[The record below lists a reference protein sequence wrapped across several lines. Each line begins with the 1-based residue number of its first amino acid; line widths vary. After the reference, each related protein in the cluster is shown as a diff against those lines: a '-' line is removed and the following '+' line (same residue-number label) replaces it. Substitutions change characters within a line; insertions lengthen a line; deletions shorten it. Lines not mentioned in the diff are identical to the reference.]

1 MKKKSTQVVPKIDQV
16 VTAMIDKNIKQLVE
30 YGIAHELIT
39 EYDRIYVTNRI
50 LEILKKDDYTE
61 PGEVEK
67 IETPEELEE
76 VLKGI
81 LDYAVEKG
89 LIEEDSVVLR
99 DLFDTKV
106 MSTMVPMPGDV
117 VKKFREKYA
126 VSPKIGRAHV

>member
-106 MSTMVPMPGDV
+106 MSTMVP
-117 VKKFREKYA
+117 
-126 VSPKIGRAHV
+126 I